1 MKRVKPAIT
10 HHEFRCQTCD
20 YNFEL
25 NDKQAVMFMAEY
37 HMLTHEPL
45 KRYGNLY
52 KKEYDDDLK
61 VDKRL
66 VSELRLR

>member
-1 MKRVKPAIT
+1 MNKLI
-10 HHEFRCQTCD
+10 HHEFRCQVCD

-25 NDKQAVMFMAEY
+25 NDKKAVMFMAEA
-37 HMLTHEPL
+37 HMLTHEPA

-52 KKEYDDDLK
+52 KKEFDDDLK

-66 VSELRLR
+66 VSQVRMK